1 MRDRIGKGFN
11 CKELF
16 TPILLVSWLTEVV
29 VPSRRREFVVADE
42 KFLFVSVPN
51 GKISWQHKMQ

>member
-1 MRDRIGKGFN
+1 MRDRIGKDFN

-29 VPSRRREFVVADE
+29 VLSRRREFVVADE
-42 KFLFVSVPN
+42 KFLLVSVPN

>member
-29 VPSRRREFVVADE
+29 VLSRRREFVVADE

-51 GKISWQHKMQ
+51 GKILWQHKMQ